1 MEKAKTDLLNELNR
15 QYEELQMQEAEQ
27 KDENTQTMKKMEL
40 NHMQCMEELQSL
52 YEKKLAYEN
61 QSFKRLEKEKNEMQ
75 NEYETELRLLQ
86 RQNEEAIE
94 RLLSEFRVNLSK
106 I

>member
-1 MEKAKTDLLNELNR
+1 
-15 QYEELQMQEAEQ
+15 
-27 KDENTQTMKKMEL
+27 
-40 NHMQCMEELQSL
+40 MEELQSL

-86 RQNEEAIE
+86 KQNEEAIE

>member
-1 MEKAKTDLLNELNR
+1 
-15 QYEELQMQEAEQ
+15 
-27 KDENTQTMKKMEL
+27 
-40 NHMQCMEELQSL
+40 
-52 YEKKLAYEN
+52 
-61 QSFKRLEKEKNEMQ
+61 MQ

-86 RQNEEAIE
+86 KQNEEAIE

>member
-86 RQNEEAIE
+86 KQNEEAIE